1 MTALTSPQPSVWPV
15 RLITEIPLSGL
26 SDQVRNLRSTLLR
39 GTTYSADLEE
49 RALNSAKRGIAAAIP
64 ALFGL
69 GSTASK
75 LGDVK
80 LTHLGPTVQ
89 LELGIWLRQQVAQ
102 YAEVDEQ

>member
-1 MTALTSPQPSVWPV
+1 VIALTSLQPCAWPV

-39 GTTYSADLEE
+39 GTAYSADLEE
-49 RALNSAKRGIAAAIP
+49 RALRETKRNIAAAIP

-69 GSTASK
+69 GLTASQ

-80 LTHLGPTVQ
+80 LAHLGATVQ

-102 YAEVDEQ
+102 YVGFNEQ